1 MIHNLKSHPYI
12 FIHEFGKQSL
22 YYSSMGEW
30 REYLDWCVVLKRK
43 IIKVDPLR
51 RQLSATVKFSLIFLW
66 IDPPTL
72 TSTNYPAMA
81 TLASLNFDINVKKCN
96 ILVFIIFSFP
106 ECWWTWV
113 ESLKQFFFSLKN
125 GLTWCKI
132 HRFIST
138 TYLETLS
145 IGKILQNLTFPAL
158 YCCIFCLK
166 ISLFVFLR
174 QKYTEFVKI
183 YIFLIELLCIST
195 SSCQYFLFMTLEP

>member
-22 YYSSMGEW
+22 YYSSMDEW

-66 IDPPTL
+66 IDPPPL

-113 ESLKQFFFSLKN
+113 ESLKHFFFRWKMAWPGVKFIGSLAQLILK
-125 GLTWCKI
+125 LCQLEKYCKI
-132 HRFIST
+132 W
-138 TYLETLS
+138 LS
-145 IGKILQNLTFPAL
+145 QL
-158 YCCIFCLK
+158 YIAAFSVWK
-166 ISLFVFLR
+166 
-174 QKYTEFVKI
+174 
-183 YIFLIELLCIST
+183 
-195 SSCQYFLFMTLEP
+195 